1 MIENKSLWLKDYDI
15 RTFEPLTSDIEA
27 DVCIIGAGLCG
38 LLTAYYLKD
47 TGMKIVIID
56 ANKIASGTSANNT
69 GKITAQHG
77 IMYKQLFDA
86 SESDA
91 RLYKKVCMD
100 AITDYKKIIDEN
112 GVDCDFRIAD
122 AIVYSTD
129 EDTAQNILD
138 EFLVAKEI
146 GFDAYLTDKIEPD
159 IKIINALGYK
169 NQATFHPV
177 KFMNQI
183 VRILENSGVKIYE
196 NTAAKDIDDNTVYTV
211 NGNEI
216 RATHIVMSTHYPFF
230 KIKGLFP
237 LKMYQSRSY
246 VVALS
251 GAERKIDGMYV
262 DANEYG
268 YSIKQ
273 HGAYILVCGEDHKT
287 GDEEGI
293 DRFNELESYAKC
305 LFQGSTVSY
314 RWAAQDSITVD
325 NLPYI
330 GKYQSSMPYVYVAT
344 GFKKWGLALSMVAAN
359 TFKDLIL
366 NRVNSESELFSPS
379 RFKLSSTAKLFEFA
393 ADSGVSF
400 VKGHINIGGVS
411 SQVNL
416 ERGEGTVIQHKN
428 IKLAVYRGE
437 DDKLSCISAVCSHV
451 GCVVNF
457 NKSEKTWDCPCHGSR
472 FDINGNALEG
482 PAVLPLKKYF

>member
-1 MIENKSLWLKDYDI
+1 MDTNKSLWLKDYDI
-15 RTFEPLTSDIEA
+15 KVFEPLSSDIET

-38 LLTAYYLKD
+38 LLTAYLLKD

-56 ANKIASGTSANNT
+56 ANKVASSTSAKNT

-77 IMYKQLFDA
+77 IMYKQLFDL

-100 AITDYKKIIDEN
+100 AITDYKNIIDEN
-112 GVDCDFRIAD
+112 GIDCDFRIAD
-122 AIVYSTD
+122 AIVYATD
-129 EDTAQNILD
+129 EETAKDVLD
-138 EFLVAKEI
+138 EFLIAKEI

-169 NQATFHPV
+169 DQATFHPV
-177 KFMNQI
+177 KFMNEI
-183 VRILENSGVKIYE
+183 VKILEKSGVKIYE
-196 NTAAKDIDDNTVYTV
+196 NTAAQDIDDNTVYTV

-237 LKMYQSRSY
+237 IKMYQSRSFLL
-246 VVALS
+246 ALK
-251 GAERKIDGMYV
+251 GINNKINNMYI
-262 DANEYG
+262 DANEFG
-268 YSIKQ
+268 FTFKQ
-273 HGAYILVCGEDHKT
+273 HGDYLIFGGEDHQT
-287 GDEEGI
+287 GYENGEDKFQI
-293 DRFNELESYAKC
+293 LQDYAKR
-305 LFQGSTVSY
+305 LYPQAEVAY
-314 RWAAQDSITVD
+314 KWAAQDSITID

-344 GFKKWGLALSMVAAN
+344 GFKKWGITLSMVAAN

-366 NRVNSESELFSPS
+366 NRVNSHSELFSPS

-393 ADSGVSF
+393 ADETASF
-400 VKGHINIGGVS
+400 VKGRINIGGVS
-411 SQVNL
+411 SEVKL
-416 ERGEGTVIQHKN
+416 ERGEGAVIQHKN
-428 IKLAVYRGE
+428 VKLAVYRDE
-437 DDKLSCISAVCSHV
+437 DDKLSCISAVCSHL
-451 GCVVNF
+451 GCIVNF

-472 FDINGNALEG
+472 FDTNGNVLEG
-482 PAVLPLKKYF
+482 PAILPLKKYF